1 MSVKRQSDFES
12 GGTILATNAA
22 CTPNPN
28 QPPPSK
34 PPIGFDTQLGY
45 LLGLCCNSANY
56 QYTTYVTTTPY
67 IPNDPKRS
75 DPNNWGIKSVNP
87 KPWNPDFSQ
96 IISLG
101 YKPTHC
107 TNLSVYETDV
117 NGNSVEIPAGFIV
130 RLDPTGMKT
139 SSMVVVAFHGT
150 QNNFEANKIDID
162 VVPATF
168 GGLLGNLGSVH
179 GGFYAQYTTGSTSQ
193 GDLIARA
200 DRSLA
205 QQIYQYFNDNGDET
219 LAVKVTGHSMG
230 GALATLCA
238 LDIAYNFQP
247 KFKSISMYSLASPR
261 VADALADEKDR
272 GSAATFVSK
281 YQQYVQDSYR
291 IVNTLDG
298 VPNLP
303 TALTPPLGIPLNV
316 CAHILGDSDALL
328 HEIVNPSSLDQNV
341 VSFTDPNNQ
350 NGTES
355 AMECQG
361 PHSCPAVYVPFLER
375 LAAAYS

>member
-1 MSVKRQSDFES
+1 MTQKPKSDFES
-12 GGTILATNAA
+12 GGTMLAANAA
-22 CTPNPN
+22 CTPSPNPPPLP
-28 QPPPSK
+28 QPPA
-34 PPIGFDTQLGY
+34 GFDSQLAY
-45 LLGLCCNSANY
+45 LLGLCCNSAND
-56 QYTTYVTTTPY
+56 QYTTHVTTTPP
-67 IPNDPKRS
+67 IPNDPKLF
-75 DPNNWGIKSVNP
+75 DPKNWGIKSVNP

-130 RLDPTGMKT
+130 RLDSTGTKT

-150 QNNFEANKIDID
+150 QNNFELNKIDD
-162 VVPATF
+162 YVVPAMF
-168 GGLLGNLGSVH
+168 GGALLNKWDLGSVH
-179 GGFYAQYTTGSTSQ
+179 GGFYAQYTTGSSSQ
-193 GDLIARA
+193 GDLVVRA
-200 DRSLA
+200 DGSLA
-205 QQIYQYFNDNGDET
+205 QQIYQYFHDNGDEN
-219 LAVKVTGHSMG
+219 LSVKVTGHSMG

-238 LDIAYNFQP
+238 LDIAYNFES
-247 KFKSISMYSLASPR
+247 KYKSISMYSLASPR

-281 YQQYVQDSYR
+281 YQQYVPDSYR

-303 TALTPPLGIPLNV
+303 TALTPPLGMPLNV

-328 HEIVNPSSLDQNV
+328 HKLVNPSSLDQNV
-341 VSFTDPNNQ
+341 VSFTDPNTQ
-350 NGTES
+350 NGSGST
-355 AMECQG
+355 MECQG
-361 PHSCPAVYVPFLER
+361 PHSCLQFTYL
-375 LAAAYS
+375 S